1 MYLREIYFGHCSLI
15 IDHLFSLPMTN
26 DITLTDILNQMQIH
40 ASEFRK
46 GFLQVYKRID
56 GLEER
61 IDGVDGRL
69 DGIDG
74 RLDGIDGRL
83 DGIDQK
89 LLWNSTALQN
99 IDKRLDDIE
108 LEFLPK
114 RVSRIEKSLE
124 LTNI

>member
-74 RLDGIDGRL
+74 RLDGID
-83 DGIDQK
+83 QK